1 MRVIEFFSGIGGMH
15 FALKECNLENFE
27 VVLAVDINTVA
38 NAVYRHFFPS
48 TNLRDMNIL
57 SLSPEQFDAYHPD
70 VLLMSPPCQPF
81 TRNGLVKDIKDE
93 RTKPLLHIIENIIPK
108 SESLKYILVENVK
121 GFESSLARDKLV
133 TSLSQS
139 GFTFKEFL
147 LSPTH
152 FGICN
157 SRLRYYLLAKKKPL
171 DFAISLQNDII
182 TENYWDDKLCSRV
195 QQVSDVLSESDTELE
210 EYLINDKQLLKGGK
224 ALDIVTKYSKR
235 SCCFTRSYSSYLCG
249 TGSVYSSLCEENIKE
264 IINNNDDNLE
274 VLKSLKLRF
283 FTPAEVAKF
292 MCFPVSDFPVSKKK
306 AYQLLGNSIN
316 VYVVSRLLYLLL
328 P

>member
-15 FALKECNLENFE
+15 FALKECNLKNFE

-48 TNLRDMNIL
+48 TNLRDLNIL
-57 SLSPEQFDAYHPD
+57 SLSPEQFDAYSPD
-70 VLLMSPPCQPF
+70 ILLMSPPCQPF
-81 TRNGLVKDIKDE
+81 TRNGLVKDINDE

-108 SESLKYILVENVK
+108 SQSLKYILLENVK

-133 TSLSQS
+133 AALNQS
-139 GFTFKEFL
+139 GFTVKEFL
-147 LSPTH
+147 LSPVH

-171 DFAISLQNDII
+171 EFAIPLQNDII
-182 TENYWDDKLCSRV
+182 TENTWDDKFCSSV
-195 QQVSDVLSESDTELE
+195 TQVSDVLSKSDAELD

-224 ALDIVTKYSKR
+224 ALDIVTKHS
-235 SCCFTRSYSSYLCG
+235 
-249 TGSVYSSLCEENIKE
+249 SVYSSLCEENIKE
-264 IINNNDDNLE
+264 IIMKNDNNLE

-292 MCFPVSDFPVSKKK
+292 MCFPVSDFPVSNKK

-316 VYVVSRLLYLLL
+316 VYVVSRLLCLLL